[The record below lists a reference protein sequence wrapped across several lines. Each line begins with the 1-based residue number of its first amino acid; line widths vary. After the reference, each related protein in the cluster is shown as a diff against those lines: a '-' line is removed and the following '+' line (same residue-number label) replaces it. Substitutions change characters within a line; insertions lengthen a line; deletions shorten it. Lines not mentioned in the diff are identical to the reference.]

1 MNFVTMIVLSKLTN
15 AFIYTIIIY
24 LGMRT
29 LKSGQFILSSIVLM
43 PTFLFLASNFSY
55 DPWITAF
62 TTYGFAYFISEMQ
75 QPDKLI
81 QAKDLFLM
89 FGSMVI
95 GCGPKAI
102 YFMLVFPLL
111 FMRKCKFTDKIT
123 RKRYI
128 TIVIMVMMFILAS
141 FMMPFLQSN
150 DNYSDMRG
158 GADVNST
165 EQVRFIIGSG

>member
-1 MNFVTMIVLSKLTN
+1 
-15 AFIYTIIIY
+15 
-24 LGMRT
+24 
-29 LKSGQFILSSIVLM
+29 
-43 PTFLFLASNFSY
+43 
-55 DPWITAF
+55 
-62 TTYGFAYFISEMQ
+62 
-75 QPDKLI
+75 
-81 QAKDLFLM
+81 
-89 FGSMVI
+89 
-95 GCGPKAI
+95 
-102 YFMLVFPLL
+102 MLVFPLL

-165 EQVRFIIGSG
+165 EQVRFILNNPITYTKIYMKFFFDYVSVINIVRWFSKYAYIGENIAECCTVSFIVMIVCTFWDKKSVTDLKIC

>member
-1 MNFVTMIVLSKLTN
+1 
-15 AFIYTIIIY
+15 
-24 LGMRT
+24 
-29 LKSGQFILSSIVLM
+29 
-43 PTFLFLASNFSY
+43 
-55 DPWITAF
+55 
-62 TTYGFAYFISEMQ
+62 
-75 QPDKLI
+75 
-81 QAKDLFLM
+81 
-89 FGSMVI
+89 
-95 GCGPKAI
+95 
-102 YFMLVFPLL
+102 MLVFPLL

-165 EQVRFIIGSG
+165 EQVRFILNNPITYTKNIYEIFL